1 MVIKNIIKSETEP
14 ATNCLWL
21 KDNALYHH
29 NNGEWVEVDLNT
41 VQGVEKLNR
50 DVSDLTTQLQL
61 MRDDYIGVW
70 DELNNVKEIL
80 AAVQSGELANLL
92 SQLGYDEQDID
103 SFVEANL
110 HLELGITVED
120 VRQSVDK
127 WNNLGYFIYKRKYF
141 DALTSGNILNTK
153 VAPKWTKEMDE
164 KGLSISYTGDLG
176 TVQKRIDFD
185 YFTELFNSET
195 YYPYIYH
202 RGVSF
207 HIGAA
212 FIDKADIVLYEYHNP
227 EEGIDLG
234 PDSAHINVTGINE
247 LNITNSSYRIPIV
260 VFNFES
266 TKSFRRLGKSN
277 LKSTASFEAVNL
289 NSALAGKTQL
299 EMGNL
304 DLSKAVSAV
313 QVFSSYN
320 EHESN
325 RPSSV
330 ELENFD
336 FIYGITLNPP
346 LVGYWD
352 LCTVANN
359 MHKVDPSNENLEVAQ
374 YAFYLR
380 QIKNSDIYM
389 NKGDGRVLEGC
400 CLDNTNIHLEYS
412 DLSGILDLFSYMGV
426 PVNLKSGFGEHPIA
440 HIYINSSGN
449 LSLDASA
456 KFEDIFSRQQSTLP
470 NGLAHPLVLH
480 LPDIAS
486 VTVKNFNGQNLDKEW
501 WIADLS
507 SGRKDPIPINKMLCR
522 RGLDGDFNNKFM
534 KYFNTWGN
542 GDGTILE
549 LSSDQNSWLYDTDKA
564 AITEKGY
571 TISIID
577 DNE

>member
-29 NNGEWVEVDLNT
+29 NNGEWVEVDLDT

-50 DVSDLTTQLQL
+50 DVSDLTTQLQS
-61 MRDDYIGVW
+61 MKDNYIGVW

-120 VRQSVDK
+120 IRQSVDK
-127 WNNLGYFIYKRKYF
+127 WNNLGYFIYKKKYF
-141 DALTSGNILNTK
+141 GSSGRGSRILNTK
-153 VAPKWTKEMDE
+153 VAPKWTQEMDE
-164 KGLSISYTGDLG
+164 MGLSISYTGDLG
-176 TVQKRIDFD
+176 TVQEIISFNDF
-185 YFTELFNSET
+185 TSNLFDSEI

-202 RGVSF
+202 HDTDFNIR
-207 HIGAA
+207 AA
-212 FIDKADIVLYEYHNP
+212 FIDKADISLYEYH
-227 EEGIDLG
+227 EEGFDEGPNSAKIDV
-234 PDSAHINVTGINE
+234 IGINE
-247 LNITNSSYRIPIV
+247 LNITNSNYHIPIV
-260 VFNFES
+260 IFDPFR
-266 TKSFRRLGKSN
+266 KGRFRRLGKSN
-277 LKSTASFEAVNL
+277 FKSTSSFEAVNL
-289 NSALAGKTQL
+289 DSALAGATLL
-299 EMGNL
+299 EKGNL
-304 DLSKAVSAV
+304 DLSKAVNAV
-313 QVFSSYN
+313 QLFSLYYRDNGQSPINLESSYFLEGIN
-320 EHESN
+320 E
-325 RPSSV
+325 
-330 ELENFD
+330 
-336 FIYGITLNPP
+336 NPP

-359 MHKVDPSNENLEVAQ
+359 MHRIDPSNENPEVAQ

-380 QIKNSDIYM
+380 KIKDSDIYM
-389 NKGDGRVLEGC
+389 NKGDGRVLEC
-400 CLDNTNIHLEYS
+400 CSLDNTNVHLEYS
-412 DLSGILDLFSYMGV
+412 DLSGTIDLFSYMGV
-426 PVNLKSGFGEHPIA
+426 PINFKPGFEEKPIA
-440 HIYINSSGN
+440 HIYINSSGH
-449 LSLDASA
+449 LSLDASV
-456 KFEDIFSRQQSTLP
+456 KFEDIFSGKQSTLP

-522 RGLDGDFNNKFM
+522 GDLSTYFEFRFM
-534 KYFNTWGN
+534 KYFDTWGN

-549 LSSDQNSWLYDTDKA
+549 LSSDQNSWLYDRDKA

-577 DNE
+577 NNE

>member
-110 HLELGITVED
+110 HLELGITLED

-127 WNNLGYFIYKRKYF
+127 WNNLGYFIYKKKYF
-141 DALTSGNILNTK
+141 GSSGRGSSILNTK
-153 VAPKWTKEMDE
+153 VAPKWTQEMDE
-164 KGLSISYTGDLG
+164 MGLSISYTGDLG
-176 TVQKRIDFD
+176 TVQEIISFNDF
-185 YFTELFNSET
+185 TSNLFNSEI

-202 RGVSF
+202 HDTDFQIR
-207 HIGAA
+207 AA
-212 FIDKADIVLYEYHNP
+212 FIDKADISLYEYH
-227 EEGIDLG
+227 
-234 PDSAHINVTGINE
+234 DSAEGFDEGPNTAKIDVIGINE
-247 LNITNSSYRIPIV
+247 LNITNSSYHIPIV
-260 VFNFES
+260 GFDPFRNNR
-266 TKSFRRLGKSN
+266 FRRLGKSN
-277 LKSTASFEAVNL
+277 FKSTASFEAVNL
-289 NSALAGKTQL
+289 DSVLARETRL
-299 EMGNL
+299 EKGNL
-304 DLSKAVSAV
+304 DLSKAVNAV
-313 QVFSSYN
+313 GLFSLYYRADRPSPINLESSYFLEGIN
-320 EHESN
+320 E
-325 RPSSV
+325 
-330 ELENFD
+330 
-336 FIYGITLNPP
+336 NPP

-359 MHKVDPSNENLEVAQ
+359 MHRVDPSNENPEVAQ

-380 QIKNSDIYM
+380 KIKDSDIYM
-389 NKGDGRVLEGC
+389 NKGDGRVLEC
-400 CLDNTNIHLEYS
+400 CSLDNTNVHLEYS
-412 DLSGILDLFSYMGV
+412 DLSGTIDLFSYMGV
-426 PVNLKSGFGEHPIA
+426 PINFKPGFEEKPIA
-440 HIYINSSGN
+440 HIYINSSGH
-449 LSLDASA
+449 LSLDASL
-456 KFEDIFSRQQSTLP
+456 KFENIFNGQQSTLP

-507 SGRKDPIPINKMLCR
+507 SGRKDPIPINKMLCSGNLSTYFEFR
-522 RGLDGDFNNKFM
+522 FM
-534 KYFNTWGN
+534 KYFDTWGN

-549 LSSDQNSWLYDTDKA
+549 LSPDQNSWLYDRDKA